1 MSRVIALFLVL
12 CVALTSQAFAL
23 ARGHSAATT
32 QMVICTGSGF
42 ISVTFDAQGNPT
54 GPAHLCPDAITAL
67 GAATVAATL
76 PVRAETPARP
86 ALIAPTALLHTAH
99 TPGLAQAR
107 APPVPA

>member
-1 MSRVIALFLVL
+1 MSRLIALFLVL

-23 ARGHSAATT
+23 ARGHAAATS

-67 GAATVAATL
+67 GAPALPADIPTPAQTL
-76 PVRAETPARP
+76 ARP
-86 ALIAPTALLHTAH
+86 ADPASVARLHPTRA
-99 TPGLAQAR
+99 PGLAQAR